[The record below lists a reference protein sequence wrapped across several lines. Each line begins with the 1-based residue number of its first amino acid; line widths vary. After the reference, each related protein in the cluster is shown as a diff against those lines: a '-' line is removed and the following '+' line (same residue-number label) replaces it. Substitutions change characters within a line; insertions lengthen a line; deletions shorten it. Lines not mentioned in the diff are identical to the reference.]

1 MIYDESTETVVGN
14 LGWVDRGSLW
24 TFSAKS
30 NAESRIEIEGAQ
42 YLSLKPG
49 NGGLFRL
56 VHHQSPDRVVTI
68 RHSANPSVE
77 LAGIRFDSETAR
89 YSGDIAL
96 WNQVDPSVI
105 IQTDTGPRLILI
117 DAKRSTARPLDL
129 SWFNNA
135 NYDLGYQGLVDCL
148 TFPESGIV
156 VVAVQRSSEL
166 VLIDIE
172 ANARVGSIMLAS
184 RGGNPTLVP
193 LSASEFV
200 ATDYDTICVVDA
212 KTRTS
217 RHSAPLQ
224 SASGSNTQQFIGDF
238 DIAGTACAV
247 ARPFS
252 GDVALVDLR
261 TFKIVGTAPAS
272 GQPLAICLLSG
283 SRFLTRD
290 WKTGKPS
297 VGSLPKQDA
306 RRQGSWQH
314 LWRNQP

>member
-1 MIYDESTETVVGN
+1 MIYDESTETIIGN

-24 TFSAKS
+24 TFSAQS

-42 YLSLKPG
+42 YLGLRAG
-49 NGGLFRL
+49 RDGLFRL
-56 VHHQSPDRVVTI
+56 VHHQSPDRAVTI
-68 RHSANPSVE
+68 RHGANPGVE
-77 LAGIRFDSETAR
+77 LAGLRFDRESAR
-89 YSGDIAL
+89 FSGDVAL
-96 WNQVDPSVI
+96 WDQVDPSVI

-117 DAKRSTARPLDL
+117 DAKRRTTTPLDL
-129 SWFNNA
+129 SWFNDA
-135 NYDLGYQGLVDCL
+135 NYDLGYQSLVDCL
-148 TFPESGIV
+148 TIAGSGVV

-172 ANARVGSIMLAS
+172 ANARVGSIMLAG

-200 ATDYDTICVVDA
+200 ATDYDTLCVVDA
-212 KTRTS
+212 KTRSS

-224 SASGSNTQQFIGDF
+224 SASGPNTQQFIGDV
-238 DIAGTACAV
+238 DIAGAVSAV

-261 TFKIVGTAPAS
+261 TLEIMGTAPAS
-272 GQPLAICLLSG
+272 GQPLAVCLLSG

-290 WKTGKPS
+290 WQTGKPS
-297 VGSLPKQDA
+297 VGTLPKQGA
-306 RRQGSWQH
+306 HRHES
-314 LWRNQP
+314 